1 MRRRKA
7 KNTIHLTDL
16 STHLGAKIADP
27 LGIIMGPTREVA
39 EFLRQRQTPT
49 DVVYHMD
56 FYNAQKLEEE
66 LQASSVDA
74 TIFTAADLWDLP
86 NPLKTL
92 IYPVPMRGER
102 ELKLDLLEQA
112 YHVLEPH
119 GRLIV
124 ISPYARDSFFQP
136 ALKKLFGKVNMP
148 VVDGHVLFWCEREKE
163 RPRRRHEM
171 TFQVRRP
178 DGDSL
183 RFITRP
189 GTFSYGRFD
198 NGARALVEAMEI
210 NPGDKV
216 LDIGCG
222 CGTNGIHAGLRS
234 GEGGRTVFV
243 DSNVRAIELTEMNA
257 EANGLTNF
265 HAVVSSEVTESDVG
279 ECDFD
284 VVLANPPYFAQ
295 RHIAKLFIQRASELL
310 RPEGRLYLVT
320 KRPNDIGQFIIDYFG
335 DGDWFEHRGYTIMTA
350 VR

>member
-1 MRRRKA
+1 MRRRKS
-7 KNTIHLTDL
+7 KTPIRLTDL
-16 STHLGAKIADP
+16 PEHLGDKIADP
-27 LGIIMGPTREVA
+27 LGIIMGPTRDVA

-56 FYNAQKLEEE
+56 LYPAQKLDAE
-66 LQASSVDA
+66 LQAADVEA

-86 NPLKTL
+86 TPLQTL

-102 ELKLDLLEQA
+102 ELKLDIIEQA
-112 YHVLEPH
+112 FHVLEP
-119 GRLIV
+119 GGKLIV
-124 ISPYARDSFFQP
+124 LSPYAKDSFFQP
-136 ALKKLFGKVNMP
+136 ALKKIIGKAHMP
-148 VVDGHVLFWCEREKE
+148 VAEGQVMFWAEREKD

-183 RFITRP
+183 RFVTRP

-210 NPGDKV
+210 QPGDKV

-243 DSNVRAIELTEMNA
+243 DSNVRAIEITEINA

-265 HAVVSSEVTESDVG
+265 HAVVSADVSEADVG
-279 ECDFD
+279 ERDFD

-295 RHIAKLFIQRASELL
+295 RHIAKLFIERASTLL
-310 RPEGRLYLVT
+310 KPEGRLYLVT
-320 KRPNDIGQFIIDYFG
+320 KRPNEIGQFIVDYFG